1 MNYSNDSRIVMTLD
15 AGGTN
20 FVFNAVQGEEEILE
34 PIILPA
40 KGNSLEEVLKSIIEG
55 FNTVKSKLVH
65 QATDQLNNPA
75 PFTRQPVAISFAFPG
90 PADYENGIIGDLQN
104 LPFFRGGVALGP
116 MLREKF
122 GIPVFINNDG
132 DLFAYGEAIAGLL
145 PGINKKLEELGNP
158 KRYRNLFGVTFG
170 TGFGGGIVTR
180 NGIHIGDNSSGGEI
194 NRMRNRTY
202 KEWDTEESVSI
213 RGLQREFMKHSKTE
227 APFCPEPKE
236 IFEIGTGLIKG
247 KKQAAIKAFEAFAKD
262 AADAIANAVTL
273 VDGLVVI
280 GGGLSGAWPLFLH
293 HLVQEMNQPFETM
306 SGQPLERLETV
317 VFNLEDPIDYGKFLT
332 STSKVIPVPFSDK
345 MVNFDPEKKIGVG
358 ISRLGTSRA
367 ISIGAY
373 AFALNML

>member
-20 FVFNAVQGEEEILE
+20 FVFKAVQAEEEILD
-34 PIILPA
+34 PICLSA
-40 KGNSLEEVLKSIIEG
+40 NGDSLELVLKSIIEG
-55 FNTVKSKLVH
+55 FNLVKSKLVH
-65 QATDQLNNPA
+65 KAVDTHQKPVPLTK
-75 PFTRQPVAISFAFPG
+75 QPVAISFAFPG

-158 KRYRNLFGVTFG
+158 KRYHNLFGVTFG

-180 NGIHIGDNSSGGEI
+180 NGLHIGDNSSGGEI
-194 NRMRNRTY
+194 NRMRNRTF
-202 KEWDTEESVSI
+202 KNWDTEESVSI
-213 RGLQREFMKHSKTE
+213 RGIKREYANNTGLNMKS
-227 APFCPEPKE
+227 CPEPKD
-236 IFEIGTGLIKG
+236 ICEIGMGKMKG
-247 KKQAAIKAFEAFAKD
+247 NRQAAIQAFDAFARD
-262 AADAIANAVTL
+262 AADAVANAITL
-273 VDGLVVI
+273 IDGLVVI
-280 GGGLSGAWPLFLH
+280 GGGLSGAWPLFLPK
-293 HLVQEMNQPFETM
+293 LVEDMNHPFETM
-306 SGQPLERLETV
+306 SGKPLERLETV
-317 VFNLEDPIDYGKFLT
+317 AYNLEDPIDYGNFLT
-332 STSKVIPVPFSDK
+332 STSKVIPVPFSEN

-358 ISRLGTSRA
+358 ISKLGTSKA
-367 ISIGAY
+367 VSIGAY